1 MRRLKPGT
9 IELGS
14 KYDLKVSISEPNKD
28 VISWELGTLKMP
40 ESLDYKIPDIEDH
53 FYKMPEIYTPEE
65 EVIEGKEKE
74 SSFYPVAGLIFA
86 VILPWLTFIK
96 LVNKDF

>member
-9 IELGS
+9 LELGS
-14 KYDLKVSISEPNKD
+14 NYDLKVSVSEPNKN
-28 VISWELGTLKMP
+28 VISWDLGTLKMP
-40 ESLDYKIPDIEDH
+40 ESLDYKISDIEDH

-65 EVIEGKEKE
+65 EVVEGKK
-74 SSFYPVAGLIFA
+74 SPLYPVAGLIIA

-96 LVNKDF
+96 LVN